1 MIIINLKKDL
11 LFLQKNIISK
21 ESTVAKAIVDT
32 VPTVMTQEQ
41 TELKGKS

>member
-1 MIIINLKKDL
+1 MITINLKKDL

-21 ESTVAKAIVDT
+21 ESTVVKAIVDT
-32 VPTVMTQEQ
+32 VPTVMIQEQ

>member
-1 MIIINLKKDL
+1 MITINLKKDL
-11 LFLQKNIISK
+11 LFLQRNITSK

-32 VPTVMTQEQ
+32 VPTVMIQEQ